1 MKTDTLLNSTLYL
14 SKEPFGIDAV
24 SRLYGCG
31 KIPAIEIIQE
41 LLDQGL
47 LSRHWRISSNDM
59 LTPHFC
65 RYTKDTQVLSAEWN
79 SPGFY
84 DSIHE
89 YSKNTPVWC

>member
-1 MKTDTLLNSTLYL
+1 MKTDTLLQSTLYL

-47 LSRHWRISSNDM
+47 SYR
-59 LTPHFC
+59 
-65 RYTKDTQVLSAEWN
+65 
-79 SPGFY
+79 
-84 DSIHE
+84 
-89 YSKNTPVWC
+89 

>member
-1 MKTDTLLNSTLYL
+1 MNTATLLQSSLYL
-14 SKEPFGIDAV
+14 SKEAFDISAV

-31 KIPAIEIIQE
+31 KIPATEVVQE

-47 LSRHWRISSNDM
+47 LSRHWRIASNS
-59 LTPHFC
+59 LRTPYFC
-65 RYTKDTQVLSAEWN
+65 RYTKDTQMLSSEWN

-89 YSKNTPVWC
+89 FSKNTPNWC

>member
-47 LSRHWRISSNDM
+47 LSRHWRIASNDM

-65 RYTKDTQVLSAEWN
+65 RYTKDTQMLSSEWN
-79 SPGFY
+79 SLGFY

>member
-1 MKTDTLLNSTLYL
+1 MNAQTLLQSSLYL
-14 SKEPFGIDAV
+14 SKEAFDISSV
-24 SRLYGCG
+24 SRLYGCN

-47 LSRHWRISSNDM
+47 LSRHWRIASNDM

-65 RYTKDTQVLSAEWN
+65 RYTKDTQMLSSEWN

-84 DSIHE
+84 ASVNE